1 MKLSAPSKVAVLFH
15 NGSNYGYHF
24 FIKDLA
30 NKFKE
35 QFECLEENNQRYKT
49 LTVVIEK
56 ETRKIYEDSNESVV
70 TISCKRKFIDS
81 ARFMES

>member
-1 MKLSAPSKVAVLFH
+1 MKLSAPSKVAVFFH

-30 NKFKE
+30 NKFKG

-56 ETRKIYEDSNESVV
+56 EVRKIYEDSNESVV
-70 TISCKRKFIDS
+70 TISYKRKFIDS

>member
-1 MKLSAPSKVAVLFH
+1 MV
-15 NGSNYGYHF
+15 
-24 FIKDLA
+24 

-56 ETRKIYEDSNESVV
+56 EARKIYEDSNESVV
-70 TISCKRKFIDS
+70 TISYKRKFIDS